1 MKYRIFQLKANI
13 RAIENDIRAL
23 ERQKEVLN
31 IELTYLTNP
40 ERLRK
45 LYVEVKKL
53 DVRTF
58 EGKELVSIDQIKN
71 IKTLIPYYYS
81 KLEKYNGKNS
91 VALK

>member
-1 MKYRIFQLKANI
+1 VKYRIFQLKANI